1 MTPQA
6 MPRADV
12 VIVGGGMAGLTLAL
26 QLRQANPDIDIR
38 VLERS
43 TLPPPAATHKVGEST
58 VEIGSWY
65 LDRTLGLG
73 DLLVERQLRKFGL
86 RFFFGAGQVD
96 DLAAADE
103 LGASRL
109 LPVRSFQLDRGLF
122 EADLAERAAQCGITV
137 TSRATVRKVTE
148 DAAAGGWRIDYRL
161 DDGDA
166 RVGARWVID
175 ASSRASILKRQ
186 FGLALPSPHTINA
199 AWFRIDGPVD
209 IDGMSSDAAWQ
220 ARVSGMPRRMSTNHF
235 MGPGYWVWFIP
246 LPGDR
251 TSVGIVADPAL
262 HPFEHL
268 RDYGA
273 AQAWLEREQ
282 PLCAQALAAH
292 GDTPMDYRYLRGFS
306 HDCKRLW
313 SNEGWALTGEAG
325 VFADPFY
332 SPGADFIALS
342 NTFLTELVGRSLRGE
357 NVRVPSLV
365 YEQLYKSF
373 YWTSMS
379 IYQGQYPG
387 FGDSRLM
394 ALKSTW
400 DYAYYWSVLALL
412 FVSGGM
418 TDLDTMRRLEPTLVG
433 LQKMHR
439 DMQGEFRA
447 VAARGARSPGAGR
460 FIDQRA
466 IPILLQLN
474 GELEEDASD
483 LPARIAR
490 NAERLERLE
499 PIVRAE
505 LTNPGS
511 AGECELLGDLAAR
524 LS

>member
-1 MTPQA
+1 MTAKPG
-6 MPRADV
+6 PRADV
-12 VIVGGGMAGLTLAL
+12 VIIGGGMAGLTLAL
-26 QLRQANPDIDIR
+26 QLRQENPDLDIR

-43 TLPPPAATHKVGEST
+43 VLPPPAATHKVGEST

-73 DLLVERQLRKFGL
+73 DMLERRQLRKFGL
-86 RFFFGAGQVD
+86 RFFFGAGAVD

-103 LGASRL
+103 LGASSL
-109 LPVRSFQLDRGLF
+109 LPVRSFQLDRGIF
-122 EADLAERAAQCGITV
+122 ESDLAELAVERGITV
-137 TSRATVRKVTE
+137 TSRATVRRVEE
-148 DAAAGGWRIDYRL
+148 DTAAGGWRVDYRL
-161 DDGDA
+161 DDGEA
-166 RVGARWVID
+166 RLGCRWVID

-186 FGLALPSPHTINA
+186 FGLALDSPHKVNA
-199 AWFRIDGPVD
+199 AWFRIDGVID
-209 IDGMSSDAAWQ
+209 IDGMSSRSAWHE
-220 ARVSGMPRRMSTNHF
+220 RISGMPRRMSTNHF
-235 MGPGYWVWFIP
+235 MGPGYWIWFIP

-262 HPFEHL
+262 HPFEAL
-268 RDYGA
+268 RDYDSCL
-273 AQAWLEREQ
+273 AWLAREQ
-282 PLCAQALAAH
+282 PLCAQALAAS
-292 GDTPMDYRYLRGFS
+292 GDAPMDFRYLRGFS

-313 SNEGWALTGEAG
+313 SSEGWGLTGEAG

-342 NTFLTELVGRSLRGE
+342 NTFLTEIVGRSLRGH
-357 NVRVPSLV
+357 NVRAPALI

-400 DYAYYWSVLALL
+400 DYAYYWGVLALL
-412 FVSGGM
+412 YVSGGM

-439 DMQGEFRA
+439 DMQSEFRA
-447 VAARGARSPGAGR
+447 VAARGVQSPGQGR
-460 FIDQRA
+460 FFDQRA

-474 GELEEDASD
+474 GELEDGSE
-483 LPARIAR
+483 PVTARIR
-490 NAERLERLE
+490 HNAERLERLDA
-499 PIVRAE
+499 IVRSQLKTPA
-505 LTNPGS
+505 
-511 AGECELLGDLAAR
+511 AVHDCELLGDLGAR